1 MGGTFVIDNSVV
13 MAWCFGDE
21 TSAYADVVLDKLSSH
36 TAVVPTIWP
45 LEVVNVLLAAERRQR
60 LKPADSIRFLT
71 LLSALPIVVDP
82 DHGGRKTMMKDLLVL
97 GKENALS
104 AYDAAYLDLAMRND
118 CPIATQDKKLLE
130 AAKVADVPVL

>member
-1 MGGTFVIDNSVV
+1 MNGTFVIDNSVV

-21 TSAYADVVLDKLSSH
+21 AGAYADAVLDKLSSH
-36 TAVVPTIWP
+36 TAVVPAIWP

-60 LKPADSIRFLT
+60 LKPADSVRFLT

-97 GKENALS
+97 GRERTLS
-104 AYDAAYLDLAMRND
+104 SYDAAYLDLAMRND

-130 AAKVADVPVL
+130 AARAVDVPVI